1 MRTNRFVLTVVLAAM
16 FLTMACSPWIKAKQ
30 GEPIHTF
37 LDIPMD
43 EIHAY
48 PEKHI
53 GMVFED
59 RFKFYRIYHDK
70 ETADPSKREQTIRG
84 ETHFTARP
92 IQQYLYVIRIRI
104 TPHQEKWINKK
115 GIRRQDAIKARV
127 RFAGIAPN
135 GNAAFDLLEILE

>member
-1 MRTNRFVLTVVLAAM
+1 MRKNRFAFFVLLLSTVMAA
-16 FLTMACSPWIKAKQ
+16 ACSPWIKS
-30 GEPIHTF
+30 EPGVPVYTF

-43 EIHAY
+43 EIYAE
-48 PEKHI
+48 PEKHM

-59 RFKFYRIYHDK
+59 QFKFYRIYHDK

-84 ETHFTARP
+84 KTHFTARP
-92 IQQYLYVIRIRI
+92 IPQYLYVIRIRI
-104 TPHQEKWINKK
+104 TPQQEKWINKK